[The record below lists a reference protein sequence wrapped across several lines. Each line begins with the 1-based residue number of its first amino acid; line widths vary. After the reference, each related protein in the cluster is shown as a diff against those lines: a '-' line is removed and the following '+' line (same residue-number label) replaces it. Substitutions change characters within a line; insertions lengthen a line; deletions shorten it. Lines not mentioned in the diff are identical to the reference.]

1 MTTLRPPAAPSIPRD
16 RRASVCLRSTYTIVG
31 LLSLCIGC
39 GRSMTETSAAPS
51 AEHPRDMVVDHR
63 SCRKGQEGNDACL
76 PEKQIRRADGE
87 LFTVRILNTDTLAF
101 DYSIAGVLVAHEDKG
116 EVHAGPRGLPIDVV
130 DLTQQHDKRFG
141 GYIVRIRPKPGPA
154 GAATQLGAMTIR
166 ISVTTPQM
174 NVGFG
179 GGFTVSDLVDPA
191 YAVQETTTPSTT
203 PGGTATTTNTL
214 IEQPSR
220 RDDDTRG
227 MGTFVH
233 VWHTNAPALALS
245 FGLGLNGAQ
254 SANYYVGPSLRLG
267 DKAYLTVGGIW
278 GSVKAPPSGIEVGG
292 TVKDANVLNNLGTRT
307 ARGWFAGLSYTFISG
322 AEDALKKPF
331 AGQGGAPN
339 APLTPA
345 PPAPSAAAAALS
357 CPSKTVTADGN
368 VTIDAAIAP
377 PQNGIAITWTVAPL
391 SSGAPDAGATLAAT
405 TSTTDSNGKA
415 SATVRITGAGQHR
428 VIATAATLPNRPA
441 AECVITR

>member
-1 MTTLRPPAAPSIPRD
+1 MLQLPATPTTSH
-16 RRASVCLRSTYTIVG
+16 RRTSLLLRSTCTFVG
-31 LLSLCIGC
+31 LLSLVVGC
-39 GRSMTETSAAPS
+39 GRNRSESAATPS
-51 AEHPRDMVVDHR
+51 TAPKKDAIVNHR
-63 SCRKGQEGNDACL
+63 LCRKGQEADDACL
-76 PEKQIRRADGE
+76 PEARIRRADGE
-87 LFTVRILNTDTLAF
+87 LFTVRIMNTDTLAF

-116 EVHAGPRGLPIDVV
+116 EVQAGPKGLPSDVV

-141 GYIVRIRPKPGPA
+141 GYIVRVRPKSGPA
-154 GAATQLGAMTIR
+154 GAASQLGAMTIR

-179 GGFTVSDLVDPA
+179 GGFTVSDLVDPP
-191 YAVQETTTPSTT
+191 YAVQETSTPSTT
-203 PGGTATTTNTL
+203 PGAPATTTNTL

-254 SANYYVGPSLRLG
+254 SANYYVGPSFRLG

-292 TVKDANVLNNLGTRT
+292 TVKDANVLNNLGSRT

-331 AGQGGAPN
+331 AGQGGTPA
-339 APLTPA
+339 AATPA
-345 PPAPSAAAAALS
+345 PAPTSKPTAALS
-357 CPSKTVTADGN
+357 CAAKTLTADGN
-368 VTIDAAIAP
+368 VTVDAVLTP
-377 PQNGIAITWTVAPL
+377 PQNGVAITWTVALL
-391 SSGAPDAGATLAAT
+391 SSGEPDAGATLAAS
-405 TSTTDSNGKA
+405 TSSTDATGKA
-415 SATVRITGAGQHR
+415 SATVNIAGAGKHR
-428 VIATAATLPNRPA
+428 VNATATTLPNKPA
-441 AECVITR
+441 TECVITR

>member
-1 MTTLRPPAAPSIPRD
+1 MIPRLPVP
-16 RRASVCLRSTYTIVG
+16 RRIPRNRRPSLWPRSTCTIAG
-31 LLSLCIGC
+31 LLSLLVGC
-39 GRSMTETSAAPS
+39 GRKRPETAATPTGLPKD
-51 AEHPRDMVVDHR
+51 AVFDHR
-63 SCRKGQEGNDACL
+63 LCRKGHEADDACL
-76 PEKQIRRADGE
+76 PETKIRRADGE
-87 LFTVRILNTDTLAF
+87 LFTVRIVNTDTLAF

-141 GYIVRIRPKPGPA
+141 GYIVRIRPKAGPA
-154 GAATQLGAMTIR
+154 GAATPLGAMTIR
-166 ISVTTPQM
+166 VSVTTPQM

-179 GGFTVSDLVDPA
+179 GGFTVSDLVDPP

-203 PGGTATTTNTL
+203 PGGTPTTTNTL

-278 GSVKAPPSGIEVGG
+278 GSVKTPPSGIDVGG

-331 AGQGGAPN
+331 AGQGGAPP
-339 APLTPA
+339 APVTPA
-345 PPAPSAAAAALS
+345 PPAPNTAAAALS
-357 CPSKTVTADGN
+357 CPGRTVTADGN
-368 VTIDAAIAP
+368 VTIDAMLAP
-377 PQNGIAITWTVAPL
+377 PQNGVAITWTVAPL
-391 SSGAPDAGATLAAT
+391 ASGEPDAGATLAAA
-405 TSTTDSNGKA
+405 TSTTDANGKA
-415 SATVRITGAGQHR
+415 SATVNITSAGRHR
-428 VIATAATLPNRPA
+428 VNATAATLSNKPA